1 MLHIFRVEQASRSCK
16 QRLTGPTA
24 YWKIVGSSP
33 VKTTLFSAELVKIL
47 LG

>member
-16 QRLTGPTA
+16 QRLTGPTV
-24 YWKIVGSSP
+24 YRKIVGSNP
-33 VKTTLFSAELVKIL
+33 AKTAIFSAELVKIL